1 MSGGD
6 YRMYT
11 LNSPIFGL
19 DEDLNNFL
27 NDFIKIGSPRF
38 SDFSELWKKKKFIE
52 LIYGRQTQAS
62 LRDILEGIFFSLVNN
77 FNVSSEFLRKI
88 GSLYLIY
95 AFYGK
100 QPIVKQARVNVT
112 PTIWRSLLEF
122 IKNIASDNQWD
133 AYYIFHRLCSQSA
146 FRFVASQEELYPG
159 VPLWTRSNI
168 SLPVRRTFLTKSQRR
183 FLSASN
189 KRNNE
194 PQNEGDIVPNE
205 VFDLPEY
212 LKTNWNSIY
221 RSVNE
226 YIAAKERIGYS
237 PGLSSPEDDPFI
249 DASEDNTLW
258 SLNLVNYKDSIAP
271 IADLIRKFSGGVFL
285 DGEPNTDSEEDR
297 QEAEEDIGAKRRRL
311 RNRKDWCSAVQR

>member
-1 MSGGD
+1 
-6 YRMYT
+6 MYT

-38 SDFSELWKKKKFIE
+38 SNFAELWKEKKFIE

-62 LRDILEGIFFSLVNN
+62 LRDVLEGIFFYLVNN
-77 FNVSSEFLRKI
+77 FTDSSEHLRKI

-112 PTIWRSLLEF
+112 LTTWRALQQF
-122 IKNIASDNQWD
+122 VRNIATDNQWD
-133 AYYIFHRLCSQSA
+133 AYYIFHRLCVQSA
-146 FRFVASQEELYPG
+146 FRFVANQEELYPG
-159 VPLWTRSNI
+159 VPLYTRSSI
-168 SLPVRRTFLTKSQRR
+168 CLPVRRTFLTKAQRK
-183 FLSASN
+183 LLTASN
-189 KRNNE
+189 RESNE
-194 PQNEGDIVPNE
+194 SQNEGDIVPNE

-226 YIAAKERIGYS
+226 YIATKEQVGHA
-237 PGLSSPEDDPFI
+237 PGPSNSEDNPFI
-249 DASEDNTLW
+249 DASVDNTLW
-258 SLNLVNYKDSIAP
+258 SLNLVNHKDSIAP
-271 IADLIRKFSGGVFL
+271 IADLIRKFSGGVF
-285 DGEPNTDSEEDR
+285 GNVEPNTDSEEDR
-297 QEAEEDIGAKRRRL
+297 REAEEDIGARRRRL
-311 RNRKDWCSAVQR
+311 RNRKDWCSAVHR